1 MALADDVTRL
11 ADEVRQGSGNIKTEV
26 TTFPSGAVS
35 LLIRTEGR
43 AFGLDY
49 LPSYGMF
56 GVDELEADAGFNS
69 GYRFGF
75 KDFESARVKLLDL
88 LEDARATVAHDQ

>member
-1 MALADDVTRL
+1 MALAEDVARL
-11 ADEVRQGSGNIKTEV
+11 ADEVRQGSENIKTEI

-35 LLIRTEGR
+35 LLIRAGGR
-43 AFGLDY
+43 GFGLDY
-49 LPSYGMF
+49 LPSCGMF

-75 KDFESARVKLLDL
+75 QDFESARAQLLNL
-88 LEDARATVAHDQ
+88 LEGARAAVAHD

>member
-1 MALADDVTRL
+1 MAFDDDVARL
-11 ADEVRQGSGNIKTEV
+11 GDEIRQGSSDIKTEI

-35 LLIRTEGR
+35 LLIRIGGR

-56 GVDELEADAGFNS
+56 GVDELEADAGFNP

-75 KDFESARVKLLDL
+75 QDFESARAKLLNM
-88 LEDARATVAHDQ
+88 LEEVRSTPVYDP